1 MIYRLTIWVNNEE
14 HWAYEFFGS
23 PADAKRRYDEL
34 VDGGKD
40 PKLIEIDDHKP
51 TPKNKQQIL
60 ALLNEWA
67 SHSCNG

>member
-14 HWAYEFFGS
+14 HWSYEFFGS
-23 PADAKRRYDEL
+23 LADAKRRYDEL
-34 VDGGKD
+34 IDEGKD
-40 PKLIEIDDHKP
+40 PKLIDYDDRKP

-67 SHSCNG
+67 SHSENG